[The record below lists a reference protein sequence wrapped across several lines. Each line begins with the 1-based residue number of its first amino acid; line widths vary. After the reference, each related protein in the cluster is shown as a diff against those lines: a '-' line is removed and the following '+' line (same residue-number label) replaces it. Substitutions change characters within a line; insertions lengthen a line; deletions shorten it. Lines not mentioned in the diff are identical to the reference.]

1 MSASGTP
8 AQPTVAIEPET
19 LGETFL
25 LYRRQLTIG
34 AVVVAAAVGG
44 VWLWQR
50 SVQIREEKGA
60 AAYQTGEMAYVSGNR
75 PLALSELEKVATR
88 YAGTAAGAQ
97 AAMLSTQILFDDE
110 KHAEGIAMLEKALGS
125 AKGDLKPGIHA
136 LLGAGLEA
144 TGKSAEAAE
153 AYGKAAAAAR
163 LVGERQSYQ
172 MDAARAKA
180 AAGDAAGAT
189 ELYRVLA
196 AQEDSPFS
204 GEARVRLG
212 ELLGKQ

>member
-1 MSASGTP
+1 MPASGTP
-8 AQPTVAIEPET
+8 AQPNVAIEPET

-34 AVVVAAAVGG
+34 AVVIAATVGG

-50 SVQIREEKGA
+50 SVQIKEEKGSV
-60 AAYQTGEMAYVSGNR
+60 AYQAGEMAYVSGNK
-75 PLALSELEKVATR
+75 PLALTELEKVTTR

-97 AAMLSTQILFDDE
+97 AAMLSAQILFDE
-110 KHAEGIAMLEKALGS
+110 GKHAEGIALLQNALGS
-125 AKGDLKPGIHA
+125 ANGDLNPGIHA
-136 LLGAGLEA
+136 LLGAGFET

-153 AYGKAAAAAR
+153 AYGKAAEGAR
-163 LVGERQSYQ
+163 LEGERQGYQ
-172 MDAARAKA
+172 MDAARAKVA
-180 AAGDAAGAT
+180 SGDTQGAT
-189 ELYRVLA
+189 ELYRTLA
-196 AQEDSPFS
+196 SQEDSPFS

>member
-8 AQPTVAIEPET
+8 AQPTVAIAPET

-34 AVVVAAAVGG
+34 AVVIAATVGG

-50 SVQIREEKGA
+50 SVQIKEEKGS
-60 AAYQTGEMAYVSGNR
+60 AAYQAGEMAYVSGNR
-75 PLALSELEKVATR
+75 PLALTELEKVVTR

-97 AAMLSTQILFDDE
+97 AAMLSAQILFDE
-110 KHAEGIAMLEKALGS
+110 GKHAEGLALLEKALGS
-125 AKGDLKPGIHA
+125 ANADLKPGIHA

-144 TGKSAEAAE
+144 TGKLSEAAE
-153 AYGKAAAAAR
+153 AYGKAAEGAR
-163 LVGERQSYQ
+163 LEGERQGYQ

-180 AAGDAAGAT
+180 AAGDTEGAL
-189 ELYRVLA
+189 ELYRTLA
-196 AQEDSPFS
+196 IQEDSPFS
-204 GEARVRLG
+204 GEARVRVG
-212 ELLGKQ
+212 ELNGKN

>member
-34 AVVVAAAVGG
+34 AVVIAATVGG

-50 SVQIREEKGA
+50 SVQIKEEKGS
-60 AAYQTGEMAYVSGNR
+60 AAYQAGEMAYVSGNR
-75 PLALSELEKVATR
+75 PLALTELEKVVTR

-97 AAMLSTQILFDDE
+97 AAMLSAQILFDE
-110 KHAEGIAMLEKALGS
+110 GKHAEGLALLEKALGS
-125 AKGDLKPGIHA
+125 ANADLKPGIHA
-136 LLGAGLEA
+136 LFGAGLEA
-144 TGKSAEAAE
+144 TGKLSEAAE
-153 AYGKAAAAAR
+153 AYGKAAEGAR
-163 LVGERQSYQ
+163 LEGERQGYQ

-180 AAGDAAGAT
+180 AAGDTEGAL
-189 ELYRVLA
+189 ELYRTLA
-196 AQEDSPFS
+196 IQEDSPFS
-204 GEARVRLG
+204 GEARVRVG
-212 ELLGKQ
+212 ELNGKN

>member
-1 MSASGTP
+1 MPAPGTP
-8 AQPTVAIEPET
+8 AQPNVAIEPET

-34 AVVVAAAVGG
+34 AVVIAAAVGG

-50 SVQIREEKGA
+50 SVQIKEEKGSV
-60 AAYQTGEMAYVSGNR
+60 AYQAGEMAYVSGNK
-75 PLALSELEKVATR
+75 PLALTELEKVATR

-97 AAMLSTQILFDDE
+97 AAMLSAQILFDE
-110 KHAEGIAMLEKALGS
+110 GKHAEGIALLQKALGS
-125 AKGDLKPGIHA
+125 ANGDLKPGIQA
-136 LLGAGLEA
+136 LLGAGFEA

-153 AYGKAAAAAR
+153 AYGKAAEGAR
-163 LVGERQSYQ
+163 LEGERQGYR
-172 MDAARAKA
+172 MDAARAKV
-180 AAGDAAGAT
+180 AAGDTQGAT
-189 ELYRVLA
+189 ELYRTLA
-196 AQEDSPFS
+196 SQEDSPFS